1 MLPKIET
8 ILYCTGMGPN
18 APHVFRHA
26 VGMAKRFDARIIA
39 LHVAETLTKRQKAL
53 VEGYSGLGSLS
64 EIMKQAHQEAVERLP
79 KRIAE
84 VFARLA
90 PGEDWRQT
98 VTEVITAEGHV
109 AEEILRHVTSKN
121 ADLVVIGVHGES
133 SFTLGSTA
141 RRLIK
146 DCPVPVLAVQVPE
159 GATDLSLIDP

>member
-8 ILYCTGMGPN
+8 ILYCTGLGPN

-26 VGMAKRFDARIIA
+26 VGMAKKFGARIVA

-64 EIMKQAHQEAVERLP
+64 EIMEKAHREAVDRLP
-79 KRIAE
+79 RRIEE
-84 VFARLA
+84 VYARLV

-98 VTEVITAEGHV
+98 VTEVVTTEGHV
-109 AEEILRHVTSKN
+109 AEEILRHVKTKN
-121 ADLVVIGVHGES
+121 ADLVVIGVHGET

-159 GATDLSLIDP
+159 GATDFTLIDP